1 MTSSTLMGVLCQ
13 TRRLLFER
21 VTVKDILWY
30 PEEMVP
36 VLVVA
41 EDSKSLD
48 KNYVIFKPFYF
59 PFFHL
64 FCKIKIWL
72 HCYSSELWCSLS
84 KHGWSMEYLSTRLR
98 SSLKIKLK
106 TQCMWWQ
113 GMIIHRASSMKPET
127 CVWLLRVAR
136 NVKAGQ

>member
-48 KNYVIFKPFYF
+48 KNYVIFKPFF
-59 PFFHL
+59 PFFPL
-64 FCKIKIWL
+64 IL
-72 HCYSSELWCSLS
+72 
-84 KHGWSMEYLSTRLR
+84 
-98 SSLKIKLK
+98 
-106 TQCMWWQ
+106 
-113 GMIIHRASSMKPET
+113 
-127 CVWLLRVAR
+127 
-136 NVKAGQ
+136 